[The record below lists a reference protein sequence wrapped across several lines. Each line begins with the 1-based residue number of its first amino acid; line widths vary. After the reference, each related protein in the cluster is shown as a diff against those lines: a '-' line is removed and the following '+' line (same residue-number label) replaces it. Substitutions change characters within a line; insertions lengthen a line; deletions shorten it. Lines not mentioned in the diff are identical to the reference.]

1 MGTLFRTK
9 HTMRL
14 SKYLLATI
22 KESPADAEIIS
33 HKLMLRAGLIR
44 KLASGLYSWLPLG
57 NKVLRKITNI
67 VREEMDK
74 SGAMEVSMPI
84 VQPAELWQES
94 ERWSQMGPELLRIQ
108 DRHKRDFCLGPTHE
122 EVITD
127 LVRNDYSS
135 YKQLPAILYQIQ
147 TKFRDERRPRFGVMR
162 SREFVMKDAYSF
174 HINQESLDDSYK
186 IMHRTYCNIFTRLGL
201 NFRSVSADSGS
212 IGGSISHEFH
222 ALADSG
228 EDEIVFSKDGKYAA
242 NAELARGH
250 LRIPNQKEDKKDYQ
264 LVDTGTAVTIE
275 EITSLLKVDTNKTV
289 KTLLVHSEDEGGN
302 VSDKLVALLLRGDQE
317 LNITKAEKLNG
328 IFSPLKFASSQLIE
342 KQVGASIGSLGP
354 QNLDIYKIADLSVE
368 GLYNFVCGANETG
381 KHFIDMNWSDD
392 CSYDEVADIR
402 KVKEDDSSLLENSP
416 LEIKRGIEVGHIF
429 QLGTK
434 YSDSMNASV
443 LDKNGKAIP
452 IQMGCYGIGITR
464 LMAACIE
471 QSHDDRG
478 IIWPN
483 TIAPFQLIIIQ
494 IDSQK
499 SADVG
504 TMSES
509 IYATAL
515 NFGIETILDD
525 RDKKTSPGV
534 KLHESE
540 LIGIPHRIVV
550 SPRTLEKNSVEYTD
564 RRTGEK
570 SELNIEDAES
580 FLKKVVM
587 ADQSSHL

>member
-1 MGTLFRTK
+1 MRT
-9 HTMRL
+9 

-22 KESPADAEIIS
+22 KETPADAETIS
-33 HKLMLRAGLIR
+33 HQLMLRAGLIR

-74 SGAMEVSMPI
+74 SGAMEICMPI

-108 DRHKRDFCLGPTHE
+108 DRHERNFCLGPTHE

-162 SREFVMKDAYSF
+162 AREFIMKDAYSF
-174 HINQESLDDSYK
+174 HIDQESLDECYE
-186 IMHRTYCNIFTRLGL
+186 IMHQTYCNIFTRLGL
-201 NFRSVSADSGS
+201 NFRSVAADSGS

-242 NAELARGH
+242 NAELAEGN
-250 LRIPNQKEDKKDYQ
+250 LQIPNKKEDKKKCQ
-264 LVDTGTAVTIE
+264 LVDTGAAISIE
-275 EITSLLKVDTNKTV
+275 EITKLLKVDPSKTL
-289 KTLLVHSEDEGGN
+289 KTLLVHSEDEEGN
-302 VSDKLVALLLRGDQE
+302 VSDKLVALLLRGDQK
-317 LNITKAEKLNG
+317 LNTTKAEKLKG
-328 IFSPLKFASSQLIE
+328 IFSPLKFASNQLIE
-342 KQVGASIGSLGP
+342 EQTGAPAGSLGP
-354 QNLDIYKIADLSVE
+354 KNLDLYKIGDLSVD

-381 KHFIDMNWSDD
+381 KHFVNMNWSDD
-392 CSYDEVADIR
+392 CFYDELADIR
-402 KVKEDDSSLLENSP
+402 KVEENDTSLLEGNP

-434 YSDSMNASV
+434 YSDSMSASV
-443 LDKNGKAIP
+443 LDKNGRATP
-452 IQMGCYGIGITR
+452 LQMGCYGIGITR

-478 IIWPN
+478 IIWPT
-483 TIAPFQLIIIQ
+483 TIAPFQLVIIQ

-499 SADVG
+499 ASDVE
-504 TMSES
+504 TVSEA
-509 IYATAL
+509 IYTAAL
-515 NFGIETILDD
+515 NFGIEVILDD

-534 KLHESE
+534 KLNESE

-550 SPRTLEKNSVEYTD
+550 SPRTLKTNSAEYTD

-570 SELNIEDAES
+570 SEVNIEDIEG
-580 FLKKVVM
+580 FLKKVVI
-587 ADQSSHL
+587 AD

>member
-1 MGTLFRTK
+1 
-9 HTMRL
+9 MRS

-162 SREFVMKDAYSF
+162 SREFIMKDAYSF

-186 IMHRTYCNIFTRLGL
+186 IMHKTYCNIFTRLGL
-201 NFRSVSADSGS
+201 NFRSVAADSGS

-242 NAELARGH
+242 NAELAEGH
-250 LRIPNQKEDKKDYQ
+250 LRISNQKEDKKDYQ
-264 LVDTGTAVTIE
+264 LVDTGTAATIE
-275 EITSLLKVDTNKTV
+275 EITNLLKVDTNKTV
-289 KTLLVHSEDEGGN
+289 KTLLVHSEDEEGN
-302 VSDKLVALLLRGDQE
+302 VADKLVALLLRGDQE
-317 LNITKAEKLNG
+317 LNITKTEKLKG

-368 GLYNFVCGANETG
+368 GLCNFVCGANETG
-381 KHFIDMNWSDD
+381 KHFINMNWSDD
-392 CSYDEVADIR
+392 CSYDEVADMR
-402 KVKEDDSSLLENSP
+402 KVKEDDTSLLESSP

-509 IYATAL
+509 MYATAL

-540 LIGIPHRIVV
+540 LIGIPHRVVV
-550 SPRTLEKNSVEYTD
+550 SPRTLGKNSVEYTN

-570 SELNIEDAES
+570 SELNIEDVEG
-580 FLKKVVM
+580 FLKKVVL
-587 ADQSSHL
+587 ADQTSHL

>member
-1 MGTLFRTK
+1 
-9 HTMRL
+9 MRL

-162 SREFVMKDAYSF
+162 SREFIMKDAYSF
-174 HINQESLDDSYK
+174 HINQESLDESYK
-186 IMHRTYCNIFTRLGL
+186 IMHTTYCNIFKRLGL
-201 NFRSVSADSGS
+201 NFRSVAADSGS

-242 NAELARGH
+242 NAELAGGN
-250 LRIPNQKEDKKDYQ
+250 LRIPNQKEDKKDCQ

-275 EITSLLKVDTNKTV
+275 EITNLLKVDTNKTV
-289 KTLLVHSEDEGGN
+289 KTLLVHSEDEEGN
-302 VSDKLVALLLRGDQE
+302 ISDKLVALLLRGDQE
-317 LNITKAEKLNG
+317 LNITKTEKLKG

-354 QNLDIYKIADLSVE
+354 QNLDIYKFADLSVE
-368 GLYNFVCGANETG
+368 GLCNFVCGANETG
-381 KHFIDMNWSDD
+381 KHFINMNWSDD
-392 CSYDEVADIR
+392 CSYNEVADIR
-402 KVKEDDSSLLENSP
+402 KVKEKDTSLLEGSP

-434 YSDSMNASV
+434 YSDSMSASV
-443 LDKNGKAIP
+443 LDKNGKATP

-483 TIAPFQLIIIQ
+483 KIAPFQLIIIQ

-499 SADVG
+499 SADVE

-509 IYATAL
+509 MYATAL

-534 KLHESE
+534 KLNESE

-564 RRTGEK
+564 RRTGKK
-570 SELNIEDAES
+570 SELNIEDIEG

-587 ADQSSHL
+587 ADQTSHL

>member
-1 MGTLFRTK
+1 
-9 HTMRL
+9 MRL

-162 SREFVMKDAYSF
+162 SREFIMKDAYSF

-186 IMHRTYCNIFTRLGL
+186 IMHKTYCNIFTRLGL
-201 NFRSVSADSGS
+201 NFRSVAADSGS

-228 EDEIVFSKDGKYAA
+228 EDDIVFSKDGKYAA
-242 NAELARGH
+242 NAELARGQ

-275 EITSLLKVDTNKTV
+275 EITNFLKVDAKKTV
-289 KTLLVHSEDEGGN
+289 KTLLVHSEDEEGN

-317 LNITKAEKLNG
+317 LNNAKTEKLKG

-354 QNLDIYKIADLSVE
+354 QNLDIYKIADLGVE
-368 GLYNFVCGANETG
+368 GLCNFVCGANETG
-381 KHFIDMNWSDD
+381 KHFINMNWSDD

-402 KVKEDDSSLLENSP
+402 KVKEGDTSLLEGSP

-509 IYATAL
+509 MYATAL

-525 RDKKTSPGV
+525 RDRKTSPGV

-550 SPRTLEKNSVEYTD
+550 SPRTLGKNSVEYTD

-570 SELNIEDAES
+570 SELNIEDVEG

-587 ADQSSHL
+587 ADQTSHL

>member
-1 MGTLFRTK
+1 
-9 HTMRL
+9 
-14 SKYLLATI
+14 
-22 KESPADAEIIS
+22 
-33 HKLMLRAGLIR
+33 MLRAGLIR

>member
-1 MGTLFRTK
+1 
-9 HTMRL
+9 MRL

-162 SREFVMKDAYSF
+162 SREFIMKDAYSF

-186 IMHRTYCNIFTRLGL
+186 IMHKTYCNIFTRLGL
-201 NFRSVSADSGS
+201 NFRSVAADSGS

-242 NAELARGH
+242 NAELAEGH
-250 LRIPNQKEDKKDYQ
+250 LRISNQKEDKKDYQ
-264 LVDTGTAVTIE
+264 VVDTGTAATIE
-275 EITSLLKVDTNKTV
+275 EITNLLKVDTNKTV
-289 KTLLVHSEDEGGN
+289 KTLLVHSEDEEGN
-302 VSDKLVALLLRGDQE
+302 VADKLVALLLRGDQE
-317 LNITKAEKLNG
+317 LNITKTEKLKG

-368 GLYNFVCGANETG
+368 GLCNFVCGANETG
-381 KHFIDMNWSDD
+381 KHFINMNWSDD
-392 CSYDEVADIR
+392 CSYDEVADMR
-402 KVKEDDSSLLENSP
+402 KVKEDDTSLLESSP

-509 IYATAL
+509 MYVTAL

-525 RDKKTSPGV
+525 RDRKTSPGV
-534 KLHESE
+534 KLNESE

-570 SELNIEDAES
+570 SELNIEDVEG
-580 FLKKVVM
+580 FLKKVVL
-587 ADQSSHL
+587 ADQTSHL

>member
-1 MGTLFRTK
+1 
-9 HTMRL
+9 MRL

-162 SREFVMKDAYSF
+162 SREFIMKDAYSF

-186 IMHRTYCNIFTRLGL
+186 IMHKTYCNIFTRLGL
-201 NFRSVSADSGS
+201 NFRSVAADSGS

-242 NAELARGH
+242 NAELAEGH
-250 LRIPNQKEDKKDYQ
+250 LRISNQKEDKKDYQ

-275 EITSLLKVDTNKTV
+275 EITNLLKVDTNKTV
-289 KTLLVHSEDEGGN
+289 KTLLVHSEDEEGN

-317 LNITKAEKLNG
+317 LNITKTEKLKG
-328 IFSPLKFASSQLIE
+328 VFSPLKFASSQLIE

-354 QNLDIYKIADLSVE
+354 QDLDIYKIADLSVE
-368 GLYNFVCGANETG
+368 GLCNFVCGANETG
-381 KHFIDMNWSDD
+381 KHFINMNWSDD
-392 CSYDEVADIR
+392 CSYDVVADIR
-402 KVKEDDSSLLENSP
+402 KVKEDDTSLLESSP

-504 TMSES
+504 TISES
-509 IYATAL
+509 MYATAL

-550 SPRTLEKNSVEYTD
+550 SPRTLGKNSVEYTD

-570 SELNIEDAES
+570 SELNIEDVEG
-580 FLKKVVM
+580 FLKKVVL
-587 ADQSSHL
+587 ADQTSHL

>member
-1 MGTLFRTK
+1 
-9 HTMRL
+9 MRL

-162 SREFVMKDAYSF
+162 SREFIMKDAYSF

-186 IMHRTYCNIFTRLGL
+186 IMHKTYCNIFTRLGL
-201 NFRSVSADSGS
+201 NFRSVAADSGS

-242 NAELARGH
+242 NAELAEGH
-250 LRIPNQKEDKKDYQ
+250 LRISNQKEDKKDYQ

-275 EITSLLKVDTNKTV
+275 EITNLLKVDTNKTV
-289 KTLLVHSEDEGGN
+289 KTLLVHSEDEEGN

-317 LNITKAEKLNG
+317 LNITKTEKLKG

-354 QNLDIYKIADLSVE
+354 QDLDIYKIADLSVE
-368 GLYNFVCGANETG
+368 GLCNFVCGANETG
-381 KHFIDMNWSDD
+381 KHFINMNWSDD

-402 KVKEDDSSLLENSP
+402 KVKEDDTSLLESSP

-509 IYATAL
+509 MYATAL

-525 RDKKTSPGV
+525 RDRKTSPGV
-534 KLHESE
+534 KLNESE

-550 SPRTLEKNSVEYTD
+550 SPRTLGKNSVEYTD

-570 SELNIEDAES
+570 SELNIEDVEG
-580 FLKKVVM
+580 FLKKVVLP
-587 ADQSSHL
+587 DQTSHL

>member
-1 MGTLFRTK
+1 
-9 HTMRL
+9 MRL

-162 SREFVMKDAYSF
+162 SREFIMKDAYSF

-186 IMHRTYCNIFTRLGL
+186 IMHKTYCNIFTRLGL
-201 NFRSVSADSGS
+201 NFRSVAADSGS

-242 NAELARGH
+242 NAELAEGH
-250 LRIPNQKEDKKDYQ
+250 LGISNQKEDKKDYQ
-264 LVDTGTAVTIE
+264 VVDTGTAATIE
-275 EITSLLKVDTNKTV
+275 EITNLLKVDTNKTV
-289 KTLLVHSEDEGGN
+289 KTLLVHSEDEEGN
-302 VSDKLVALLLRGDQE
+302 VADKLVALLLRGDQE
-317 LNITKAEKLNG
+317 LNITKTEKLKG

-368 GLYNFVCGANETG
+368 GLCNFVCGANETG
-381 KHFIDMNWSDD
+381 KHFINMNWSDD
-392 CSYDEVADIR
+392 CSYDEVADMR
-402 KVKEDDSSLLENSP
+402 KVKEDDTSLLESSP

-509 IYATAL
+509 MYATAL

-525 RDKKTSPGV
+525 RDRKTSPGV
-534 KLHESE
+534 KLNESE

-570 SELNIEDAES
+570 SELNIEDVEG
-580 FLKKVVM
+580 FLKKVVL
-587 ADQSSHL
+587 ADQTSHL

>member
-1 MGTLFRTK
+1 
-9 HTMRL
+9 MRL

-162 SREFVMKDAYSF
+162 SREFIMKDAYSF

-186 IMHRTYCNIFTRLGL
+186 IMHKTYCNIFTRLGL
-201 NFRSVSADSGS
+201 NFRSVAADSGS

-242 NAELARGH
+242 NAELAEGH
-250 LRIPNQKEDKKDYQ
+250 LRISNQKEDKKDYQ
-264 LVDTGTAVTIE
+264 VVDTGTAVTIE
-275 EITSLLKVDTNKTV
+275 EITNLLKVDTNKTV
-289 KTLLVHSEDEGGN
+289 KTLLVHSEDEEGN
-302 VSDKLVALLLRGDQE
+302 VADKLVALLLRGDQE
-317 LNITKAEKLNG
+317 LNITKTEKLKG

-368 GLYNFVCGANETG
+368 GLCNFVCGANETG
-381 KHFIDMNWSDD
+381 KHFINMNWSDD
-392 CSYDEVADIR
+392 CSYDEVADMR
-402 KVKEDDSSLLENSP
+402 KVKEDDTSLLESSP

-509 IYATAL
+509 MYATAL

-525 RDKKTSPGV
+525 RDRKTSPGV
-534 KLHESE
+534 KLNESE

-570 SELNIEDAES
+570 SELNIEDVEG
-580 FLKKVVM
+580 FLKKVVL
-587 ADQSSHL
+587 ADQTSHL

>member
-1 MGTLFRTK
+1 
-9 HTMRL
+9 MRL

-162 SREFVMKDAYSF
+162 SREFIMKDAYSF

-186 IMHRTYCNIFTRLGL
+186 IMHKTYCNIFTRLGL
-201 NFRSVSADSGS
+201 NFRSVAADSGS

-242 NAELARGH
+242 NAELAEGH
-250 LRIPNQKEDKKDYQ
+250 LRISNQKEDKKDYQ

-275 EITSLLKVDTNKTV
+275 EITNLLKVDTNKTV
-289 KTLLVHSEDEGGN
+289 KTLLVHSEDEEGN

-317 LNITKAEKLNG
+317 LNITKTEKLKG

-354 QNLDIYKIADLSVE
+354 QNLDIYKIADLSVK
-368 GLYNFVCGANETG
+368 GLCNFVCGANETG
-381 KHFIDMNWSDD
+381 KHFINMNWSDD

-402 KVKEDDSSLLENSP
+402 KVKEDDTSLLESSP

-471 QSHDDRG
+471 QSHDDKG

-509 IYATAL
+509 MYATAL

-534 KLHESE
+534 KLNESE

-550 SPRTLEKNSVEYTD
+550 SPRTLGKNSVEYTN

-570 SELNIEDAES
+570 SELNIEDVEG
-580 FLKKVVM
+580 FLKKVVLP
-587 ADQSSHL
+587 DQTSHL

>member
-1 MGTLFRTK
+1 
-9 HTMRL
+9 MRL

>member
-1 MGTLFRTK
+1 
-9 HTMRL
+9 MRL

-162 SREFVMKDAYSF
+162 SREFIMKDAYSF

-186 IMHRTYCNIFTRLGL
+186 IMHKTYCNIFTRLGL
-201 NFRSVSADSGS
+201 NFRSVAADSGS

-242 NAELARGH
+242 NAELAEGH
-250 LRIPNQKEDKKDYQ
+250 LRISNQKEDKKDYQ

-275 EITSLLKVDTNKTV
+275 EITNLLKVDTNKTV
-289 KTLLVHSEDEGGN
+289 KTLLVHSEDEEGN
-302 VSDKLVALLLRGDQE
+302 ISDKLVALLLRGDQE
-317 LNITKAEKLNG
+317 LNITKTEKLKG

-354 QNLDIYKIADLSVE
+354 QDLDIYKIADLSVE
-368 GLYNFVCGANETG
+368 GLCNFVCGANETG
-381 KHFIDMNWSDD
+381 KHFINMNWSDD
-392 CSYDEVADIR
+392 CSYDVVADIR
-402 KVKEDDSSLLENSP
+402 KVKEDDTSLLESSP

-509 IYATAL
+509 MYATAL

-525 RDKKTSPGV
+525 RDRKTSPGV
-534 KLHESE
+534 KLNESE

-550 SPRTLEKNSVEYTD
+550 SPRTLGKNSVEYTD
-564 RRTGEK
+564 RRTGAK
-570 SELNIEDAES
+570 SELNIEEVED
-580 FLKKVVM
+580 FLKRVVM
-587 ADQSSHL
+587 ADQISHL

>member
-1 MGTLFRTK
+1 
-9 HTMRL
+9 MRL

-162 SREFVMKDAYSF
+162 SREFIMKDAYSF

-186 IMHRTYCNIFTRLGL
+186 IMHKTYCNIFTRLGL
-201 NFRSVSADSGS
+201 NFRSVAADSGS

-242 NAELARGH
+242 NAELAEGH
-250 LRIPNQKEDKKDYQ
+250 LRISNQKEDKKDYQ
-264 LVDTGTAVTIE
+264 VVDTGTAATIE
-275 EITSLLKVDTNKTV
+275 EITNLLKVDTNKTV
-289 KTLLVHSEDEGGN
+289 KTLLVHSEDEEGN
-302 VSDKLVALLLRGDQE
+302 VADKLVALLLRGDQE
-317 LNITKAEKLNG
+317 LNITKTEKLKG

-368 GLYNFVCGANETG
+368 GLCNFVCGANETG
-381 KHFIDMNWSDD
+381 KHFINMNWSDD

-402 KVKEDDSSLLENSP
+402 KVKEGDTSLLEGSP

-509 IYATAL
+509 MYATAL

-525 RDKKTSPGV
+525 RDRKTSPGV
-534 KLHESE
+534 KLNESE

-550 SPRTLEKNSVEYTD
+550 SPRTLEKNSVEYTY

-570 SELNIEDAES
+570 SELNIEDVEG
-580 FLKKVVM
+580 FLKKVVL
-587 ADQSSHL
+587 ADQTSHL

>member
-1 MGTLFRTK
+1 
-9 HTMRL
+9 MRL

-162 SREFVMKDAYSF
+162 SREFIMKDAYSF

-186 IMHRTYCNIFTRLGL
+186 IMHKTYCNIFTRLGL
-201 NFRSVSADSGS
+201 NFRSVAADSGS

-242 NAELARGH
+242 NAELAEGH
-250 LRIPNQKEDKKDYQ
+250 LRISNQKEDKKDYQ
-264 LVDTGTAVTIE
+264 LVDTGTAATIE
-275 EITSLLKVDTNKTV
+275 EITNLLKVDTNKTV
-289 KTLLVHSEDEGGN
+289 KTLLVHSEDEEGN
-302 VSDKLVALLLRGDQE
+302 VADKLVALLLRGDQE
-317 LNITKAEKLNG
+317 LNITKTEKLKG

-368 GLYNFVCGANETG
+368 GLCNFVCGANETG
-381 KHFIDMNWSDD
+381 KHFINMNWSDD
-392 CSYDEVADIR
+392 CSYDEVADMR
-402 KVKEDDSSLLENSP
+402 KVKEDDTSLLESSP

-509 IYATAL
+509 MYATAL

-525 RDKKTSPGV
+525 RDRKTSPGV
-534 KLHESE
+534 KLNESE

-570 SELNIEDAES
+570 SELNIEDVEG
-580 FLKKVVM
+580 FLKKVVL
-587 ADQSSHL
+587 ADQTSHL

>member
-1 MGTLFRTK
+1 
-9 HTMRL
+9 MRL

-162 SREFVMKDAYSF
+162 SREFIMKDAYSF

-186 IMHRTYCNIFTRLGL
+186 IMHKTYCNIFTRLGL
-201 NFRSVSADSGS
+201 NFRSVAADSGS

-242 NAELARGH
+242 NAELAEGH
-250 LRIPNQKEDKKDYQ
+250 LRISNQKEDKKDYQ

-275 EITSLLKVDTNKTV
+275 EITNLLKVDTNKTV
-289 KTLLVHSEDEGGN
+289 KTLLVHSEDEEGN

-317 LNITKAEKLNG
+317 LNITKTEKLKG

-354 QNLDIYKIADLSVE
+354 QDLDIYKIADLSVE
-368 GLYNFVCGANETG
+368 GLCNFVCGANETG
-381 KHFIDMNWSDD
+381 KHFINMNWSDD

-402 KVKEDDSSLLENSP
+402 KVKEDDTSLLESSP

-471 QSHDDRG
+471 QSHDDKG

-509 IYATAL
+509 MYATAL

-534 KLHESE
+534 KLNESE

-550 SPRTLEKNSVEYTD
+550 SPRTLGKNSVEYTN

-570 SELNIEDAES
+570 SELNIEDVEG
-580 FLKKVVM
+580 FLKKVVLP
-587 ADQSSHL
+587 DQTSHL

>member
-1 MGTLFRTK
+1 
-9 HTMRL
+9 MRL

-162 SREFVMKDAYSF
+162 SREFIMKDAYSF

-186 IMHRTYCNIFTRLGL
+186 IMHKTYCNIFTRLGL
-201 NFRSVSADSGS
+201 NFRSVAADSGS

-242 NAELARGH
+242 NAELAGGN
-250 LRIPNQKEDKKDYQ
+250 LRIPNQKEDKKDCQ

-275 EITSLLKVDTNKTV
+275 EITNLLKVDTNKTV
-289 KTLLVHSEDEGGN
+289 KTLLVHSEDEEGN

-317 LNITKAEKLNG
+317 LNITKTEKLKG

-342 KQVGASIGSLGP
+342 KQIGASIGSLGP
-354 QNLDIYKIADLSVE
+354 QNLDIYKFADLSVE
-368 GLYNFVCGANETG
+368 GLCNFVCGANETG
-381 KHFIDMNWSDD
+381 KHFINMNWSDD

-402 KVKEDDSSLLENSP
+402 KVKEDDTSLLESSP

-509 IYATAL
+509 MYATAL

-534 KLHESE
+534 KLNESE

-550 SPRTLEKNSVEYTD
+550 SPRTLGKNSVEYTD

-570 SELNIEDAES
+570 SEFYIEEVEG

-587 ADQSSHL
+587 ADQASHL

>member
-1 MGTLFRTK
+1 
-9 HTMRL
+9 MRL
-14 SKYLLATI
+14 SKYLLGTI

-67 VREEMDK
+67 VREEMNK
-74 SGAMEVSMPI
+74 SGAMEISMPI

-94 ERWSQMGPELLRIQ
+94 KRWSQMGPELLRIQ
-108 DRHKRDFCLGPTHE
+108 DRHERNFCLGPTHE

-127 LVRNDYSS
+127 LVRNEYNS

-147 TKFRDERRPRFGVMR
+147 IKFRDERRPRFGVMR
-162 SREFVMKDAYSF
+162 SREFIMKDGYSF
-174 HINQESLDDSYK
+174 HMNQESLDESYE
-186 IMHRTYCNIFTRLGL
+186 IMHTTYCNIFTRLGL
-201 NFRSVSADSGS
+201 NFRSVAADSGS

-242 NAELARGH
+242 NAELARGN
-250 LRIPNQKEDKKDYQ
+250 LRIPNKKEDKKDYQ
-264 LVDTGTAVTIE
+264 LVHTGTAVTIE
-275 EITSLLKVDTNKTV
+275 EITNLLKVDSKKTI
-289 KTLLVHSEDEGGN
+289 KTLLVHSEDEKGN
-302 VSDKLVALLLRGDQE
+302 ISDKLIALLMRGDQE
-317 LNITKAEKLNG
+317 LNITKTEKLKG
-328 IFSPLKFASSQLIE
+328 IFAPLKFASSQLIE
-342 KQVGASIGSLGP
+342 EQTGAAIGSLGP
-354 QNLDIYKIADLSVE
+354 KNLDIYKVGDLSVE
-368 GLYNFVCGANETG
+368 GLCNFVCGANQTG
-381 KHFIDMNWSDD
+381 KHFIDMNWSDK
-392 CSYDEVADIR
+392 CFYDELADIR
-402 KVKEDDSSLLENSP
+402 KVKENDTSLLESNP
-416 LEIKRGIEVGHIF
+416 LVIKRGIEVGHIF

-434 YSDSMNASV
+434 YSDSMSANV
-443 LDKNGKAIP
+443 LDKNGKATP

-471 QSHDDRG
+471 QSHDERG

-483 TIAPFQLIIIQ
+483 IIAPFQLIIIQ

-499 SADVG
+499 SADVV
-504 TMSES
+504 TISES
-509 IYATAL
+509 MYATAL

-534 KLHESE
+534 KLNESE
-540 LIGIPHRIVV
+540 LIGIPHRFVV
-550 SPRTLEKNSVEYTD
+550 SPRTLGNNSAEYTN

-570 SELNIEDAES
+570 SKVDIENIED
-580 FLKKVVM
+580 FLKKVVV
-587 ADQSSHL
+587 AD

>member
-1 MGTLFRTK
+1 
-9 HTMRL
+9 MRL

-162 SREFVMKDAYSF
+162 SREFIMKDAYSF

-186 IMHRTYCNIFTRLGL
+186 IMHKTYCNIFTRLGL
-201 NFRSVSADSGS
+201 NFRSVAADSGS

-242 NAELARGH
+242 NAELAEGH
-250 LRIPNQKEDKKDYQ
+250 LGISNQKEDKKDYQ
-264 LVDTGTAVTIE
+264 VVDTGTAATIE
-275 EITSLLKVDTNKTV
+275 EITNLLKVDTNKTV
-289 KTLLVHSEDEGGN
+289 KTLLVHSEDEEGN
-302 VSDKLVALLLRGDQE
+302 VADKLVALLLRGDQE
-317 LNITKAEKLNG
+317 LNITKTEKLKG

-368 GLYNFVCGANETG
+368 GLCNFVCGANETG
-381 KHFIDMNWSDD
+381 KHFINMNWSDD

-402 KVKEDDSSLLENSP
+402 KVKEDDTSLLESSP

-509 IYATAL
+509 MYATAL

-525 RDKKTSPGV
+525 RDRKTSPGV
-534 KLHESE
+534 KLNESE

-570 SELNIEDAES
+570 SELNIEDVEG
-580 FLKKVVM
+580 FLKKVVL
-587 ADQSSHL
+587 ADQTSHL

>member
-1 MGTLFRTK
+1 M
-9 HTMRL
+9 
-14 SKYLLATI
+14 
-22 KESPADAEIIS
+22 
-33 HKLMLRAGLIR
+33 
-44 KLASGLYSWLPLG
+44 
-57 NKVLRKITNI
+57 
-67 VREEMDK
+67 
-74 SGAMEVSMPI
+74 
-84 VQPAELWQES
+84 
-94 ERWSQMGPELLRIQ
+94 
-108 DRHKRDFCLGPTHE
+108 
-122 EVITD
+122 
-127 LVRNDYSS
+127 
-135 YKQLPAILYQIQ
+135 
-147 TKFRDERRPRFGVMR
+147 
-162 SREFVMKDAYSF
+162 
-174 HINQESLDDSYK
+174 
-186 IMHRTYCNIFTRLGL
+186 
-201 NFRSVSADSGS
+201 
-212 IGGSISHEFH
+212 
-222 ALADSG
+222 
-228 EDEIVFSKDGKYAA
+228 
-242 NAELARGH
+242 
-250 LRIPNQKEDKKDYQ
+250 
-264 LVDTGTAVTIE
+264 
-275 EITSLLKVDTNKTV
+275 
-289 KTLLVHSEDEGGN
+289 
-302 VSDKLVALLLRGDQE
+302 ALLLRGDQE
-317 LNITKAEKLNG
+317 LNITKTEKLNG

-354 QNLDIYKIADLSVE
+354 QNLDIYKIADLGVE
-368 GLYNFVCGANETG
+368 GLCNFVCGANETG
-381 KHFIDMNWSDD
+381 KHFINMNWSDD

-402 KVKEDDSSLLENSP
+402 KVKEDDISLLESSP

-434 YSDSMNASV
+434 YSDSMSASV
-443 LDKNGKAIP
+443 LDKNGKATP

-509 IYATAL
+509 MYATAL

-534 KLHESE
+534 KLNESE

-564 RRTGEK
+564 RRTGKK
-570 SELNIEDAES
+570 SELDIEDIEG

-587 ADQSSHL
+587 ADQTSHL